1 MRKRR
6 ILLVDD
12 HPLLR
17 KGIGQL
23 INEQDDL
30 IVCGEAE
37 DRASAVATIE
47 QTHPDLA
54 VIDLSLK
61 DDLGLELIKDC
72 KALFPG
78 LLVLVLSM
86 HDEKLNAE
94 RVLRAGARGY
104 IMKAEASDKV
114 LAALR
119 EVLSGGVFVSSSVA
133 DQILDRATGAP
144 RLSNGGQWSNLTDR
158 EAEVLLLIGKGY
170 GSRHISKRLNISI
183 KTIETHRAN
192 IKQKLGFS
200 STQDLLQNAILYAQQ
215 AG

>member
-170 GSRHISKRLNISI
+170 GSQHISKRLNISI

>member
-170 GSRHISKRLNISI
+170 GSQHISKHLNISI

-192 IKQKLGFS
+192 IKHKLGFS